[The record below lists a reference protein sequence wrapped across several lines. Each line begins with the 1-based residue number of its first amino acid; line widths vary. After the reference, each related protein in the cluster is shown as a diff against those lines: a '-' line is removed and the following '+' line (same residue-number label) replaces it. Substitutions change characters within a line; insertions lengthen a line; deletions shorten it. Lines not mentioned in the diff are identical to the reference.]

1 MKRLILILSLI
12 MVAPATFA
20 QGFGI
25 GVSGG
30 YLSEIDGFG
39 GSADLIY
46 EFNEKFG
53 VSTNATFSV
62 ADIQSLRRKWWIMD
76 LNFRYKVYD
85 EWYVFAGGE
94 YLSETFKELG
104 LGGGNPIG
112 GVTPDIDSNYFG
124 ANIGTGY
131 KYNIMDNVNV
141 FADVKYVAIESG
153 YVHTRI
159 GLQFDL

>member
-1 MKRLILILSLI
+1 MKRIVLVLLLAIS
-12 MVAPATFA
+12 APTAFA
-20 QGFGI
+20 QGFGL
-25 GVSGG
+25 GFSAG

-53 VSTNATFSV
+53 VSTNATFSQ
-62 ADIQSLRRKWWIMD
+62 ADNQSLRRKWWIMD
-76 LNFRYKVYD
+76 LNLRYKVID
-85 EWYVFAGGE
+85 QWYVFAGGE
-94 YLSETFKELG
+94 YLSQTFKELG

-112 GVTPDIDSNYFG
+112 GTTPDENATFFG

-131 KYNIMDNVNV
+131 KYNLMDNVNL

-153 YVHTRI
+153 YVHTRLGI
-159 GLQFDL
+159 QFDF